1 VHELGERP
9 VRIGCSGWNYAHWR
23 HGVFYPERLP
33 QRLWLDYYARFFD
46 TVEVNSTFYR
56 LPRRDAVANW
66 VVQSPPRF
74 EFAIKSSRYL
84 THIKRL
90 TELGPGLQMFYDR
103 IEPMLGSA
111 KMGPI
116 LWQLPPSFKRDDAR
130 LRNALAQFP
139 KRQRHCVEFRHA
151 SWFVEETYAA
161 LREHDV
167 ALVIGDRPEVNE
179 YRTMEITADF
189 TFVRF
194 HGGTRGRNGN
204 YSESEIVEWSER
216 VAAWAHEIGV
226 YAYFN
231 NDWEGFAP
239 RNALRM
245 KELLGLA

>member
-1 VHELGERP
+1 VTVGDRP

-33 QRLWLDYYARFFD
+33 ARLWLDYYARHFD

-90 TELGPGLQMFYDR
+90 TELEPGLQMFYDR
-103 IEPMLGSA
+103 LEPMLGST

-116 LWQLPPSFKRDDAR
+116 LWQLPPSFKRDDER
-130 LRNALAQFP
+130 LRHALAQFP
-139 KRQRHCVEFRHA
+139 HRQRHCVEFRHA
-151 SWFVEETYAA
+151 SWFVEETYEA

-167 ALVIGDRPEVNE
+167 ALVIGDRPEVND
-179 YRTMEITADF
+179 YRTMEITTDF

-204 YSESEIVEWSER
+204 YSEAELVEWSER
-216 VAAWAHEIGV
+216 VAGWSHEVAV

-239 RNALRM
+239 RNGLRM
-245 KELLGLA
+245 KELLGLG